1 MVRQLRRAER
11 ERERDLVR
19 ARAIEGDVVKLHGRH
34 SIEYIVEVTG
44 EKKRIVQAAIYL
56 AIKAKRIPLFAPAQT

>member
-11 ERERDLVR
+11 ERERDLAR
-19 ARAIEGDVVKLHGRH
+19 ARAIKADVVRLHGRH

-56 AIKAKRIPLFAPAQT
+56 AIKAKELKLFAPTQT

>member
-1 MVRQLRRAER
+1 MVRKLRRAER
-11 ERERDLVR
+11 ERERDLAR
-19 ARAIEGDVVKLHGRH
+19 ARAIKADVVKLYGRH

-56 AIKAKRIPLFAPAQT
+56 AIKAKELKLFAPAQT